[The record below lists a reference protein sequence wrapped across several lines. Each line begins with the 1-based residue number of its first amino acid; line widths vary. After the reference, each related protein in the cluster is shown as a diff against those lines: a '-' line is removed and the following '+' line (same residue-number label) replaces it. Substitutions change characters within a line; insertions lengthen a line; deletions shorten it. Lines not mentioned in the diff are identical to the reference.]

1 MSRRK
6 VVQGKSGLPPASE
19 PVVAGNG
26 QSLDD
31 GSGDDGADSL
41 NLFWRDLMADLGRV
55 VLSAHEADPHRF
67 EQQKVDGS
75 RKRYDFAVALLIVAG
90 AAAVVLLNSIMW

>member
-6 VVQGKSGLPPASE
+6 VVQGKSGPPPASE

-26 QSLDD
+26 QSSGE
-31 GSGDDGADSL
+31 GSGDEADSHE
-41 NLFWRDLMADLGRV
+41 LFWRDLMADFGRM

-75 RKRYDFAVALLIVAG
+75 RKRYDFTVALLIIGG
-90 AAAVVLLNSIMW
+90 AAAVFLLNSVVW

>member
-1 MSRRK
+1 
-6 VVQGKSGLPPASE
+6 
-19 PVVAGNG
+19 
-26 QSLDD
+26 
-31 GSGDDGADSL
+31 
-41 NLFWRDLMADLGRV
+41 MADLGRV

-90 AAAVVLLNSIMW
+90 AAVVVLLNSIMW

>member
-6 VVQGKSGLPPASE
+6 VVQGKSGPPPASE

-31 GSGDDGADSL
+31 GSGDGADSL
-41 NLFWRDLMADLGRV
+41 KLFWRDLMADLGRV

>member
-6 VVQGKSGLPPASE
+6 VVQGKSGPPPASE
-19 PVVAGNG
+19 PMVAGNG
-26 QSLDD
+26 QSPGD
-31 GSGDDGADSL
+31 GSGDEADSL

-75 RKRYDFAVALLIVAG
+75 QKRYDFAVALLIVAG
-90 AAAVVLLNSIMW
+90 AAAVVLLNTVVG

>member
-6 VVQGKSGLPPASE
+6 VVQGTSGPPPASE

-26 QSLDD
+26 QSPGD
-31 GSGDDGADSL
+31 GSGDEADSHK
-41 NLFWRDLMADLGRV
+41 LFWRDLMADLGRV

-90 AAAVVLLNSIMW
+90 AATVFLLNSIMW

>member
-26 QSLDD
+26 PSPDD
-31 GSGDDGADSL
+31 GSGDEAASL
-41 NLFWRDLMADLGRV
+41 KLLWRDLMADLGRM

-90 AAAVVLLNSIMW
+90 AAAVVLLNSIVW

>member
-6 VVQGKSGLPPASE
+6 VVQGKSGLPPAAE
-19 PVVAGNG
+19 PIVMGNG
-26 QSLDD
+26 QSPD
-31 GSGDDGADSL
+31 GSSADEADSHK
-41 NLFWRDLMADLGRV
+41 LFWRDLMADLGRV

-90 AAAVVLLNSIMW
+90 AAAVVLLNSIMC

>member
-6 VVQGKSGLPPASE
+6 VVQGKSGPPPASQ

-26 QSLDD
+26 QSPDD
-31 GSGDDGADSL
+31 GSGDEADSL
-41 NLFWRDLMADLGRV
+41 KLLWRDLMADLGRV